1 MTNTNHNFWL
11 GLNKKNDTDSP
22 ESLYLFYK
30 TGSKK
35 TLKRLPIKIKP
46 SIWDSS
52 KRFIRASKEL
62 EYSSEVD

>member
-11 GLNKKNDTDSP
+11 GLNKKNDTDSL

-46 SIWDSS
+46 SHITSY
-52 KRFIRASKEL
+52 KQLKTNR
-62 EYSSEVD
+62 Y